1 MNSNN
6 LSPRLKI
13 VASLVPQGSRIAD
26 IGSDHAYL
34 AINLIKNKIANHA
47 IAGEVAPGPLSNSKE
62 EIEKNGVVDQI
73 EARLGDGL
81 AVIQDTDTVDVI
93 CIAGM
98 GGQLIR
104 KILNDGK
111 TKLNGV
117 KKLILQPNVGELELR
132 EWLISNNFKI
142 THEDIVAEDHHLY
155 EIIMAEPGQMTLSGK
170 EQMFGPILMKSHNE
184 VYTRKWQRELNR
196 LRKIEAN
203 LNAHPSHGQA
213 KLDQVTKQISDIEE
227 MFSHVS

>member
-13 VASLVPQGSRIAD
+13 VASLVPKGSKIAD

-34 AINLIKNKIANHA
+34 AINLIKNEIAISA
-47 IAGEVAPGPLSNSKE
+47 IAGEVAAGPLSNSKE
-62 EIEKNGVVDQI
+62 EIEKNDATKQI

-81 AVIQDTDTVDVI
+81 AVIQDTDAIDVI

-111 TKLNGV
+111 TKLSNV
-117 KKLILQPNVGELELR
+117 KKLILQPNVGEAELR
-132 EWLISNNFKI
+132 DWLINNGFKI
-142 THEDIVAEDHHLY
+142 TYEDIVAEDHHLY
-155 EIIMAEPGQMTLSGK
+155 EIIVAEPGEMNLSEK
-170 EQMFGPILMKSHNE
+170 EQMFGPMLMKSHND
-184 VYTRKWQRELNR
+184 VYTHKWQRELKR
-196 LRKIEAN
+196 LRKIEEN
-203 LNAHPSHGQA
+203 LKAHPHHGQA
-213 KLDQVTKQISDIEE
+213 KLDQVTKQINYIKE
-227 MFSHVS
+227 MFEYVS